1 MSEQLLSLFG
11 IKSSDVIDD
20 TVPFATL
27 ATRTQVL
34 QKLADKRNF
43 DLLILGGGLTG
54 SLVAHEAALQGIR
67 VLLLEQGYFGA
78 DALAWN
84 VRISRKL
91 RACPRELFRAWQ
103 TFKMLSSQRAPHL
116 VSELPTDSHPVT
128 GLMAA
133 AIRRCVRLVNVDER
147 LLIRES
153 ILAARQEGAVA
164 LAAVTPVYVEAE
176 SAESG
181 CYVVEFEDQLTKQ
194 RYQARIGGILIDPS
208 HGILPP
214 SRLGSYVINAPTP
227 RAAGM
232 QWVYEAE
239 PKSAKSGLAFTSF
252 ELTDGSFVSVQR
264 KGVATIIVT
273 ALSGAIELTPDQ
285 CSMAIKEAV
294 REAGWIIKHEVSQ
307 RPIAGR
313 WESRY
318 RVAQVR
324 GIFQCSHRGPWD
336 AFASARRIVKTLLEI
351 SSERR
356 VMRKTPE
363 RLLPG
368 GEQNCEVDAFRALA
382 RAQGISEQTIERVVG
397 RWRGRVRYIAQFP
410 NGLREL
416 VPGVLRGEIELAVR
430 SDQVTSIDDLVVG
443 ALELQETPS
452 WREAISALKA
462 RLEAFAD

>member
-11 IKSSDVIDD
+11 INPSDVVDD
-20 TVPFATL
+20 TAPFVTL
-27 ATRTQVL
+27 TTRTQVL
-34 QKLADKRNF
+34 EKLANNQNF

-84 VRISRKL
+84 VRISRQL
-91 RACPRELFRAWQ
+91 RAAPRELFRARQ
-103 TFKMLSSQRAPHL
+103 ALKMLSSQRAPHL
-116 VSELPTDSHPVT
+116 VAALPTDSHPVT

-133 AIRRCVRLVNVDER
+133 AVWRCVPLVNVDER

-153 ILAARQEGAVA
+153 VLAARQEGAAV

-194 RYQARIGGILIDPS
+194 CYQARIGGILIDPS

-214 SRLGSYVINAPTP
+214 SRLGSYVINAPAPGT
-227 RAAGM
+227 AGM

-264 KGVATIIVT
+264 KGVATIVVT
-273 ALSGAIELTPDQ
+273 LLWGATEMTPEQCFLAIE
-285 CSMAIKEAV
+285 EAV
-294 REAGWIIKHEVSQ
+294 REAGWIVKHEVSQ
-307 RPIAGR
+307 RSIAGR

-318 RVAQVR
+318 RVAQVK

-351 SSERR
+351 SSEPR
-356 VMRKTPE
+356 VMRNTPK

-368 GEQNCEVDAFRALA
+368 GEQNCEADAFRALA

-397 RWRGRVRYIAQFP
+397 RWRGRVRYLAQLP

-416 VPGVLRGEIELAVR
+416 VPGVLRGEVELAVR
-430 SDQVTSIDDLVVG
+430 SDQVTSVDDLVVG
-443 ALELQETPS
+443 ALELQDTPS